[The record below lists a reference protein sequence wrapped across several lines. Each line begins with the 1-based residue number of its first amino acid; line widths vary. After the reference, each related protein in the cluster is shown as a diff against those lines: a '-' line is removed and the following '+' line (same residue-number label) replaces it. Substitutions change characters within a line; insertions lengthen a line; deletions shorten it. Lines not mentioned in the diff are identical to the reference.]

1 MAKGSTSR
9 SIWSS
14 TKSAVGMVGKVV
26 KTAMLPVTVPVKFTY
41 NFVKNHK
48 GWTAVIGATAAGA
61 VGYKLYD
68 KIEKHE
74 GRTVEVP
81 QDTVSGSDVFTQD
94 NSSDLEIGG

>member
-9 SIWSS
+9 SVWSS
-14 TKSAVGMVGKVV
+14 TKSAASTVGKVV

-48 GWTAVIGATAAGA
+48 GLTAVLGAAAAGA

-68 KIEKHE
+68 KVENHE
-74 GRTVEVP
+74 GRAVEVP
-81 QDTVSGSDVFTQD
+81 QDTAADSDTFTQD